1 MLNHRQHRKQAFRK
15 IDPVPSWRWAEQNV
29 DYSQAQAYD
38 TPYKG
43 VFDADL
49 MPFWKEPLE
58 AMQDPSI
65 RELAIIKAAR
75 AGYSENLLLTDLRYT
90 IARNPEPTMYISG
103 TMEVAKGFHDRR
115 VCRGMSLSKDTEREF
130 RHAKTLNTE
139 IQFPSMDFRSTWATS
154 NTATKSDGW
163 ARIYCD
169 EVSLWSEFGVDAVR
183 RRCAAYPFHHIC
195 FGGSID
201 PTRKGDPY
209 DDPMVK
215 LYEESDKREWVMHD
229 GVGEFTFTLSGI
241 KWPEECKNGSDWDLE
256 AVAREAWYETS
267 NGVRIDE
274 ADRMR
279 IVRAGHWQPTADG
292 IRRGY
297 KIVAPMVPFA
307 DCSFGQL
314 AKRFLSAKNRGQTT
328 STRGR
333 TTDTLRIYFA
343 ENWAEPHYEKKLATT
358 EEELVDRVL
367 PYQYGTHAH
376 QTLDQYR
383 ETPRA
388 TFATID
394 VQKTHLWLCVRTWYQ
409 ANAGD
414 STLVLFQR
422 CEEWADAFEICQ
434 KESVERIYC
443 DAAYANRQ
451 QEVYEVASRTPGFVP
466 VIDNARL
473 QGLFKR
479 ETIDPYEGTRRQGT
493 ANLITRY
500 VINPGLFRY
509 RLMEMMRGESDQI
522 WSIPRGTPMEYQA
535 QVTAEQFVAGEWKRI
550 RRDNHAWDTEVLQTF
565 AATRARILLTYHDQS
580 IMEQQ

>member
-15 IDPVPSWRWAEQNV
+15 IDPVPSWKWAVNEI
-29 DYSQAQAYD
+29 DYSRAVSYD
-38 TPYKG
+38 TPYRG
-43 VFDADL
+43 RFDADL

-139 IQFPSMDFRSTWATS
+139 IQFPNMDFRSTWATS

-358 EEELVDRVL
+358 EEELVDRVAN
-367 PYQYGTHAH
+367 YQYGTKPTSLKNYA
-376 QTLDQYR
+376 DV
-383 ETPRA
+383 PCA
-388 TFATID
+388 TYATMD
-394 VQKTHLWLCVRTWYQ
+394 VQKSSLYICVRSWF
-409 ANAGD
+409 ACNGGD
-414 STLVLFQR
+414 SGLVYAQEIDR
-422 CEEWADAFEICQ
+422 WEDAFAIC
-434 KESVERIYC
+434 KEHGVERVYC
-443 DAAYANRQ
+443 DAGYAIRQ
-451 QEVYEVASRTPGFVP
+451 EEVYSVATKTPGFIP
-466 VIDNARL
+466 VIDNAKL
-473 QGLFKR
+473 QGLYKR
-479 ETIDPYEGTRRQGT
+479 ETIDPYEGTRKQGST
-493 ANLITRY
+493 NLITRY
-500 VINPGLFRY
+500 IVNPDLFRY
-509 RLMEMMRGESDQI
+509 KLMELMRGEAEQN
-522 WSIPRGTPMEYQA
+522 WYVPRGTPQQYYS
-535 QVTAEQFVAGEWKRI
+535 QVTAEQYVAGQWVKK
-550 RRDNHAWDTEVLQTF
+550 RRDNHLFDCEVLQTF
-565 AATRARILLTYHDQS
+565 AATRHRILLAHNDLNTID
-580 IMEQQ
+580 